1 MGNYLW
7 SPKKVASKD
16 YFEEF
21 IFGQNGVHHVIKRS
35 FTIAASKKVAPAEA
49 ESFKQFVDLSAK
61 FLLVHHLQEDE
72 HIFPFYRKHL
82 KDATALE
89 GEVDE
94 HEEVSRLLVDL
105 EENLKQDK
113 ISDAQKICAAIR
125 DMMCDNVNGHLV
137 REEKILTPEAFRE
150 HATEK
155 EVRDLSTAIHG
166 MIKDHM
172 NKMDSLIFMI
182 YNMNDAEKAF
192 FDERMPWIMTY
203 LIFPI
208 AANKKPEV
216 PAAATDGSP
225 TTSSLRS
232 SYSDDTS
239 SCSFFSSSSSSSS
252 SSSDSGIPEWGEVPL
267 VVPSPAAGSDG
278 LCRIGDSEFSGL
290 RGSSRTTSLLA
301 WPAAEGKLKSSV
313 ELSSLRLHR
322 GAISVSNGQ
331 KLILRDCG
339 MDECRVSVGDGAELV
354 LERCKWT
361 SGLRPA
367 VHVCWSTAPV
377 DTPPRI
383 EINDCHFSDMHV
395 AVSLELEA
403 FPSTDGVQQRTI
415 PPDSVPTV
423 GLHHCTF
430 TDIRGA
436 AIVVAVHIRSPLA
449 ADQTDSSDKDS
460 VYHFNLSTLMVADE
474 SSLSYERCPARFEVS
489 FGGSKLLRPF
499 SFSSWP
505 PPSGEYLTPRR
516 GSSGRGAQQ
525 VKVGLATPHAHL
537 GVLIR
542 RWYQQIARG

>member
-7 SPKKVASKD
+7 GPKKVASKD

-49 ESFKQFVDLSAK
+49 DSFKQFVDLSAK

-89 GEVDE
+89 GEVHE
-94 HEEVSRLLVDL
+94 HEEVSRLLADL

-155 EVRDLSTAIHG
+155 EVRDLSTAIHA

-216 PAAATDGSP
+216 FAHCAFP
-225 TTSSLRS
+225 R
-232 SYSDDTS
+232 Y
-239 SCSFFSSSSSSSS
+239 
-252 SSSDSGIPEWGEVPL
+252 
-267 VVPSPAAGSDG
+267 
-278 LCRIGDSEFSGL
+278 
-290 RGSSRTTSLLA
+290 SSR
-301 WPAAEGKLKSSV
+301 G
-313 ELSSLRLHR
+313 RL
-322 GAISVSNGQ
+322 GWYG
-331 KLILRDCG
+331 
-339 MDECRVSVGDGAELV
+339 ECPPVPAEL
-354 LERCKWT
+354 
-361 SGLRPA
+361 P
-367 VHVCWSTAPV
+367 
-377 DTPPRI
+377 
-383 EINDCHFSDMHV
+383 
-395 AVSLELEA
+395 
-403 FPSTDGVQQRTI
+403 TDLQ
-415 PPDSVPTV
+415 
-423 GLHHCTF
+423 
-430 TDIRGA
+430 
-436 AIVVAVHIRSPLA
+436 
-449 ADQTDSSDKDS
+449 
-460 VYHFNLSTLMVADE
+460 
-474 SSLSYERCPARFEVS
+474 
-489 FGGSKLLRPF
+489 
-499 SFSSWP
+499 
-505 PPSGEYLTPRR
+505 
-516 GSSGRGAQQ
+516 
-525 VKVGLATPHAHL
+525 
-537 GVLIR
+537 
-542 RWYQQIARG
+542 